1 MIVTKVLSAVLAFAG
16 VAFAVLG
23 AVVSVRFITSHWSW
37 PRAEAVVYEID
48 ARSVADSKNGFIVV
62 TLRYRSGLVERYAR
76 ATRFLWRSRSESFMR
91 DYAVGT
97 RHTVRIDPSSFG
109 AAELEDWNLEMML
122 ILLFLGIFCACL
134 LIAARYYWR
143 FR

>member
-1 MIVTKVLSAVLAFAG
+1 MIVTKVLSVVLAFAG
-16 VAFAVLG
+16 VAFAVL
-23 AVVSVRFITSHWSW
+23 AAFVSVQFTTSHCSW

-48 ARSVADSKNGFIVV
+48 ARSVDDNKYGFVVV
-62 TLRYRSGLVERYAR
+62 TLRYRSGLVDRYAE
-76 ATRFLWRSRSESFMR
+76 ATRSLWRSRGEGFAR

-97 RHTVRIDPSSFG
+97 RHTVRIDPSGFR
-109 AAELEDWNLEMML
+109 AAELEDWNLEKML
-122 ILLFLGIFCACL
+122 ILLFLCIFSACL